1 MSQAREPLLAAAK
14 AARPTALDGREC
26 LLLGVLCG
34 VAAAISMLLS
44 LQPGTVATL
53 WLANAVAMGFLATRS
68 RQRWP
73 ALLAASLAGNLAANL
88 VVGWKPMT
96 AMAFLPANGAEV
108 LIGAAL
114 LRRAGLARTGLR
126 TPLAM
131 LKLFALGAFVPQL
144 VGATLGA
151 ATMQALG
158 LGPFASLWQNWYEG
172 SALGSISALAL
183 VIASRVDRAELLRRD
198 LLDWRVPVIGMV
210 AVGVTLLSLAHVPF
224 PFVYIA
230 IPLLVAAIVLEM
242 TGALAVLL
250 ATSLVIALS
259 LATGVFVPPPTTAQW
274 QQLFVYT
281 AYAAALLPAQLLA
294 AAVADMRDSHE
305 RLAAATADLQRANEG
320 LEQFVHIA
328 SHDLREPLNTIVQ
341 FTGLIE
347 NDHGPQMPPE
357 ARSWLSL
364 VGRAGSRMRLLL
376 DDVLH
381 YVRVQRCGEDPGQ
394 AVELDRVLQDVLQ
407 SLAGRIRETGASIAV
422 GNLPVVRGHETLLA
436 LLFQNLLSNAL
447 KFMPPDR
454 KPSVKVTWSAAD
466 GMAVIHVTDNGIGIE
481 TQDLPKL
488 FQPFQRL
495 HLRKHYDG
503 TGLGLALVR
512 QVATAHGGSVD
523 IESRPGKGTRVIVT
537 LPLEES
543 AARAR
548 PVVTRF

>member
-1 MSQAREPLLAAAK
+1 MQPR
-14 AARPTALDGREC
+14 G
-26 LLLGVLCG
+26 LLGAECALLGLLCG
-34 VAAAISMLLS
+34 VAASISMMLS
-44 LQPGTVATL
+44 RQPGSVATL
-53 WLANAVAMGFLATRS
+53 WLANAVAMGFLATSS
-68 RQRWP
+68 RDRWP
-73 ALLAASLAGNLAANL
+73 ALLASALAGNFAANL
-88 VVGWKPMT
+88 AFSWKPLM
-96 AMAFLPANGAEV
+96 ALAFLPANGVEM

-114 LRRAGLARTGLR
+114 LRRAGVARTGLR

-131 LKLFALGAFVPQL
+131 LKLFALGAFGPQL
-144 VGATLGA
+144 IGATLGA
-151 ATMQALG
+151 ATMQSLG
-158 LGPFASLWQNWYEG
+158 LGSFPSLWQSWYEG

-183 VIASRVDRAELLRRD
+183 VIAWRVDRAELLRRD
-198 LLDWRVPVIGMV
+198 LLDWRVPILGMV
-210 AVGVTLLSLAHVPF
+210 AAGVTLLSLSHVPF

-242 TGALAVLL
+242 TGALVVVL
-250 ATSLVIALS
+250 ATSLVVALS

-305 RLAAATADLQRANEG
+305 RLAAATAELQRANEG
-320 LEQFVHIA
+320 LEQFIRIA

-364 VGRAGSRMRLLL
+364 VGRAGSRMRHLL

-381 YVRVQRCGEDPGQ
+381 YVRVQRGAEHPGQ
-394 AVELDRVLQDVLQ
+394 AVELDRVLQEVLQ
-407 SLAGRIRETGASIAV
+407 SLAGRIRETGASVAV

-454 KPSVKVTWSAAD
+454 KPSVRVTSSQAD

-481 TQDLPKL
+481 AQDLPKL

-495 HLRKHYDG
+495 HLRKHFDG

-512 QVATAHGGSVD
+512 QVATAHGGSVE
-523 IESRPGKGTRVIVT
+523 IESRPDKGTRVVVA
-537 LPLEES
+537 LPLEAS
-543 AARAR
+543 AARVR
-548 PVVTRF
+548 PAVTRF

>member
-1 MSQAREPLLAAAK
+1 MSAAPKPLAPAAAVQT
-14 AARPTALDGREC
+14 RR
-26 LLLGVLCG
+26 LLGSECVLLGLLCG
-34 VAAAISMLLS
+34 VAASISMLLAR
-44 LQPGTVATL
+44 QPGSVTTL
-53 WLANAVAMGFLATRS
+53 WLANAVAMGFLATSS
-68 RQRWP
+68 RDRWP
-73 ALLAASLAGNLAANL
+73 ALLAAALAGNLAANL
-88 VVGWKPMT
+88 LLGWKPLT
-96 AMAFLPANGAEV
+96 AVAFLPSNGMEV

-131 LKLFALGAFVPQL
+131 LKLFALGAFAPQL
-144 VGATLGA
+144 VGSTLGA

-158 LGPFASLWQNWYEG
+158 LGGFPLLWQNWYEG

-183 VIASRVDRAELLRRD
+183 VIAWRVDRAELLRRD
-198 LLDWRVPVIGMV
+198 LLDWRVPIIGMV
-210 AVGVTLLSLAHVPF
+210 AVGVTLLSLSHVPF

-242 TGALAVLL
+242 TAALVVVLV
-250 ATSLVIALS
+250 TSLVIALS
-259 LATGVFVPPPTTAQW
+259 LATGVFVPPPITAQW

-305 RLAAATADLQRANEG
+305 RLAAATAELQRANEG
-320 LEQFVHIA
+320 LEQFVRIA

-381 YVRVQRCGEDPGQ
+381 YVRVQRGAEDPGQ

-407 SLAGRIRETGASIAV
+407 SLAGRIRETGARVAV
-422 GNLPVVRGHETLLA
+422 GNLPVVRGHEALLA

-447 KFMPPDR
+447 KFLPPDR
-454 KPSVKVTWSAAD
+454 RPSVKVTSAAGD
-466 GMAVIHVTDNGIGIE
+466 GGLAVIHVTDNGIGIE
-481 TQDLPKL
+481 PQDLPKL

-512 QVATAHGGSVD
+512 QVATAHGGSVE
-523 IESRPGKGTRVIVT
+523 IASRPGSGTRITVR
-537 LPLEES
+537 LPLEAS

-548 PVVTRF
+548 PAVTRF

>member
-1 MSQAREPLLAAAK
+1 MSAAPKPLAAA
-14 AARPTALDGREC
+14 AAAVQARG
-26 LLLGVLCG
+26 LLGSECVLLGLLCG
-34 VAAAISMLLS
+34 VAASISMLLS
-44 LQPGTVATL
+44 RQPGAVATL
-53 WLANAVAMGFLATRS
+53 WLANAVAMGFLATSS
-68 RQRWP
+68 RDRWP
-73 ALLAASLAGNLAANL
+73 ALLASALAGNLVANL
-88 VVGWKPMT
+88 ALSWKPLT
-96 AMAFLPANGAEV
+96 AMAFLPANGVEM
-108 LIGAAL
+108 LIGGAL

-131 LKLFALGAFVPQL
+131 LKMFALGAFVPQL
-144 VGATLGA
+144 IGATLGA
-151 ATMQALG
+151 ATMQSLG
-158 LGPFASLWQNWYEG
+158 LGSFPSLWQNWYEG
-172 SALGSISALAL
+172 SAIGSISALAL
-183 VIASRVDRAELLRRD
+183 VMAWRVDRAELLRRD
-198 LLDWRVPVIGMV
+198 LLDWHVPILGMV
-210 AVGVTLLSLAHVPF
+210 AGGVTLLSLAHVPF

-230 IPLLVAAIVLEM
+230 IPLLLAAIVLEL
-242 TGALAVLL
+242 TGALAVVL
-250 ATSLVIALS
+250 ATSLVVSLS

-305 RLAAATADLQRANEG
+305 RLAAATAELQRANEG
-320 LEQFVHIA
+320 LEQFVRIA

-381 YVRVQRCGEDPGQ
+381 YVRVQRAGEDPGQ
-394 AVELDRVLQDVLQ
+394 AVELARVLQDVLQ
-407 SLAGRIRETGASIAV
+407 SLAGRIRETGASVAV

-447 KFMPPDR
+447 KFMPADR
-454 KPSVKVTWSAAD
+454 KPSVRVTCSAAE
-466 GMAVIHVTDNGIGIE
+466 GMAVLHVTDNGIGIE
-481 TQDLPKL
+481 SQDLPKL

-523 IESRPGKGTRVIVT
+523 IESRPDKGTRVIVT